1 MFIARRVVAVFV
13 LTCTLAWAAGAAA
26 QATRTWVSGVGDD
39 ANPCSRTA
47 PCKTFAGA
55 ISKTAAG
62 GEINTLD
69 PGGFGAVTIT
79 KSITIGSDPQN
90 GGILSAFS
98 NGVTINAGVNDAVV
112 LRGLT
117 IQGSGN
123 GLNGVRFLAG
133 KSLTLQDCYISGHN
147 TAAPNGTGVNMLPSS
162 GAVSLT
168 ITNSAIFNNG
178 VGSDGGG
185 VIIQPTGTASV
196 QAVLSN
202 VTSTGNTVGLRADAS
217 QTSGAV
223 RVSITDSAFSGN
235 TNGGVSALTLA
246 GFGFASVS
254 LQNVTSSNN
263 GSGLNANGPGTTV
276 RFSYSSVVGNTIG
289 IQQVNGGV
297 AQSYGNNV
305 IGNISGNDGSWATLP
320 LR

>member
-1 MFIARRVVAVFV
+1 MAIACA
-13 LTCTLAWAAGAAA
+13 LAWASGAAA

-39 ANPCSRTA
+39 VNPCSRTA

-69 PGGFGAVTIT
+69 PGGFGALTIT
-79 KSITIGSDPQN
+79 KSITIGADPAM
-90 GGILSAFS
+90 GGVLSAAS
-98 NGVTINAGVNDAVV
+98 NGITINAAATDTIV

-117 IQGSGN
+117 IQGAKS
-123 GLNGVRFLAG
+123 GLNGVRFLNG
-133 KSLTLQDCYISGHN
+133 KSLTLEDCYISGHN
-147 TAAPNGTGVNMLPSS
+147 SADPNGAGVNMLPSS
-162 GAVSLT
+162 GSVTLIISNT
-168 ITNSAIFNNG
+168 GIVNNG
-178 VGSDGGG
+178 LSADGGG
-185 VIIQPTGTASV
+185 VIIRPTGTASV

-217 QTSGAV
+217 NTSGVV
-223 RVSITDSAFSGN
+223 RVSIADSTFSGN

-254 LQNVTSSNN
+254 LKNVTSSNN
-263 GSGLNANGPGTTV
+263 GSGLNANGPGTTL
-276 RFSYSSVVGNTIG
+276 RFADSSVVGNGIG

-305 IGNISGNDGSWATLP
+305 IGNVSGNDGTWATLP

>member
-1 MFIARRVVAVFV
+1 MSIARKFGAVIV
-13 LTCTLAWAAGAAA
+13 LTCALAWGSSAAA

-69 PGGFGAVTIT
+69 PGGFGALTIT
-79 KSITIGSDPQN
+79 KSITIATDPSM
-90 GGILSAFS
+90 GGILSS
-98 NGVTINAGVNDAVV
+98 STNGIVINAGVNDNIV

-117 IQGSGN
+117 IQGGGTAVN
-123 GLNGVRFLAG
+123 GIRFQAG
-133 KSLTLQDCYISGHN
+133 KSLTLQNCYFTGNN
-147 TAAPNGTGVNMLPSS
+147 TAFPNGIGLNILPSS
-162 GAVSLT
+162 GSVSLT
-168 ITNSAIFNNG
+168 ISDSFVYNNG
-178 VGSDGGG
+178 LGADGGG
-185 VIIQPTGTASV
+185 IVIQPTGTASV
-196 QAVLSN
+196 QAALSN
-202 VTSTGNTVGLRADAS
+202 VTANGNTVGLRADAS
-217 QTSGAV
+217 QTSGVV
-223 RVSITDSAFSGN
+223 RVTITDSLFSGN

-254 LQNVTSSNN
+254 LEHVTSSNN
-263 GSGLNANGPGTTV
+263 GSGLNANGPNTTL
-276 RFSYSSVVGNTIG
+276 RFGSSTVVGNGVG